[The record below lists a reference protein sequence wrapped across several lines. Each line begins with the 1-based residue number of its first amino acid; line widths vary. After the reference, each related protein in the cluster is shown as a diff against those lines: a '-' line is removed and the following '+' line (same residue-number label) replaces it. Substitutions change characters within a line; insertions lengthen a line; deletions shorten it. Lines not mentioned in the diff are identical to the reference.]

1 MHLAAEWRSR
11 RLLHDM
17 VQDVEAAKQR
27 VPLPQGDNVA
37 GRERKGP
44 AIQVP
49 VAAAVHAPLAQA
61 RRCTQFYFVIQDAGQ
76 KLRICGACQNGN
88 GG

>member
-11 RLLHDM
+11 RLLHDV
-17 VQDVEAAKQR
+17 VQNVEAAKQR
-27 VPLPQGDNVA
+27 VPLPQGGDVA

-49 VAAAVHAPLAQA
+49 IAAAVHTPLPQA
-61 RRCTQFYFVIQDAGQ
+61 RRCA
-76 KLRICGACQNGN
+76 
-88 GG
+88 